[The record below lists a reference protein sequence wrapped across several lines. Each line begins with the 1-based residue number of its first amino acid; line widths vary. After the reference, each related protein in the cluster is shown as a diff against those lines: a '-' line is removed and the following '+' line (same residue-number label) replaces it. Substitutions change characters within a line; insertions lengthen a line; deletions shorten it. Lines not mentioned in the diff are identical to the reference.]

1 MKAISI
7 LLACLPILASC
18 SGEAEPAGNETG
30 EKNITARNTIGFYSP
45 DGDSAFTIKDSDQTS
60 VNPGRRTYRLQ
71 NQDQSRYIHV
81 QLAEK
86 PAAVGQRVKALF
98 RCRGVSF
105 LKDGETAMEVLRIHD
120 GKVWLWSNDAGVVI
134 PEF

>member
-1 MKAISI
+1 MKVISI

-18 SGEAEPAGNETG
+18 SGEAEPAKQEIGKEV
-30 EKNITARNTIGFYSP
+30 ITSRNAIGFYSP
-45 DGDSAFTIKDSDQTS
+45 DGGSTFTIEDSDQTS
-60 VNPGRRTYRLQ
+60 VNLGRRTYRLQ
-71 NQDQSRYIHV
+71 TQDQSRYIHV
-81 QLAEK
+81 QFAEK
-86 PAAVGQRVKALF
+86 PAAVGQTVKTVF

-105 LKDGETAMEVLRIHD
+105 LKDGETAMEVLRIHE